1 MCTTV
6 VFALPDFTKT
16 FVLECDA
23 FGRGIGVV
31 LMQDGRPLA
40 FTNKQLLERH
50 LVNNFQIMISNGR
63 SMKCGGCCENV
74 CLQIG
79 QYHMKS
85 HMFSIDMGGCDI
97 VLGVEWLR
105 TLGPI
110 LMDFKELTMQF
121 NQEGQQYKFQGIT
134 TGSPEII
141 SSHRMENLLKKGHS
155 DIIAQLHS
163 IQATKTPSV
172 PPDLQSIL
180 SKHQVVFSTPQGLP
194 PSHGVHDHSI
204 PLVPSSLP
212 PNVHPYRHPFAQKNE
227 IEKIVQELLVAGVIR
242 PSTSPYSSHV
252 VMVLKKEGSW
262 CMCPDF
268 HALNKLTIKDKF
280 PIPVID
286 DLLDELSGAQFFT
299 KLDLRSGYHQIRMKE
314 ADIPKTTFQTH
325 EGHYEFLV
333 MPFGLCNAPSTFQS
347 LMNHVFRPF
356 LRHFVLVFFDDI
368 LIYSKTW
375 TTHLAHVDRVLHLLS
390 QHQLFLKQSKCAFGA
405 SEVEYLGHIVGKA
418 GCQGGS

>member
-1 MCTTV
+1 
-6 VFALPDFTKT
+6 
-16 FVLECDA
+16 
-23 FGRGIGVV
+23 
-31 LMQDGRPLA
+31 
-40 FTNKQLLERH
+40 
-50 LVNNFQIMISNGR
+50 
-63 SMKCGGCCENV
+63 
-74 CLQIG
+74 
-79 QYHMKS
+79 
-85 HMFSIDMGGCDI
+85 
-97 VLGVEWLR
+97 
-105 TLGPI
+105 
-110 LMDFKELTMQF
+110 MDFKELTMQF

-163 IQATKTPSV
+163 IHATETPSV
-172 PPDLQSIL
+172 PQDLQSIL

-194 PSHGVHDHSI
+194 PSRGVHDHSI
-204 PLVPSSLP
+204 PLVPDNLP
-212 PNVHPYRHPFAQKNE
+212 PNVHPYRHPFSQKNE
-227 IEKIVQELLVAGVIR
+227 IEKIVQEFLTAGVIR
-242 PSTSPYSSHV
+242 PSTSPYSSPV

-262 CMCPDF
+262 RMCPDF
-268 HALNKLTIKDKF
+268 CALNKLTIKDKF

-314 ADIPKTTFQTH
+314 EDIPKTAFQTH

-347 LMNHVFRPF
+347 LMNHVFHPF
-356 LRHFVLVFFDDI
+356 LHHFVLVFFDDI

-390 QHQLFLKQSKCAFGA
+390 QHQLFLKQSKCSFGA
-405 SEVEYLGHIVGKA
+405 SKVEYLGHIVGKVGVRVDPKKIEA
-418 GCQGGS
+418 MQDWPRPKTLKILCGFLGLTGYYHKFVKNYGNIVVPLTALLKNNSFTWTPQLIRPFKP